1 MEVHTDI
8 KKCMGVL
15 HLRFLFYVSGATKTL
30 PLYMEEVM
38 YVDIA
43 EVGLRNL

>member
-1 MEVHTDI
+1 MF
-8 KKCMGVL
+8 GL
-15 HLRFLFYVSGATKTL
+15 SGATKTL

-43 EVGLRNL
+43 EVGLRKL